1 MGLYLVD
8 TILNG
13 VLIVLKVI
21 IDMYNTSGRLL

>member
-8 TILNG
+8 TILNC